1 MIIIELKKYYTNIKM
16 SKFIKIIFL
25 VTLNFSLLFSFS
37 AKASEK
43 IKIGLLVP
51 LSGLNKELGQS
62 IIKAVRL
69 AVNDINNNS
78 IEIIPKD
85 TASKAN
91 KALKSAFELKQ
102 MGVKVVIGPV
112 FYESITYLDKIK
124 DVTFLSL
131 TNKTLDLPKNVIS
144 TGINSTS
151 QLNTIKKFLEKN
163 NIKRTIFL
171 TPIQDYEFE
180 VKKGIKDSKIKIY
193 KDYDYSTEPTKL
205 TKQIE
210 EITNYQIRKKNL
222 EDEILRL
229 KKSNQPNKEK
239 KIKKLERRYTLGGL
253 NFDAVV
259 IADFDESLKSVSTS
273 LLYADVSP
281 KDKYFITLNQ
291 WFDESLLNETGIQP
305 LYYPSINKNNFENY
319 KDKFFSQFNEY
330 PSHLALLSYDLVG
343 LVYYLSLK
351 TNLSNLNKLFKKKN
365 SFKGKIGIFDIKN
378 NKINHRLNFYKIEDK
393 KIIEIF

>member
-1 MIIIELKKYYTNIKM
+1 M
-16 SKFIKIIFL
+16 SKFIKIIFF
-25 VTLNFSLLFSFS
+25 VILNFSLLLSFS
-37 AKASEK
+37 TKASEK
-43 IKIGLLVP
+43 IKIGLMVP
-51 LSGLNKELGQS
+51 LTGENKELGQS

-69 AVNDINNNS
+69 AVKDINNNS

-102 MGVKVVIGPV
+102 MGVRVVIGPV
-112 FYESITYLDKIK
+112 FYESITYLDEIK
-124 DVTFLSL
+124 DITFLSL

-144 TGINSTS
+144 AGINSTS
-151 QLNTIKKFLEKN
+151 QFNTIKKFIETN

-171 TPIQDYEFE
+171 TPIQNYEFE
-180 VKKGIKDSKIKIY
+180 VKRGIKESRIKIF

-210 EITNYQIRKKNL
+210 EITNYQIRKQNL
-222 EDEILRL
+222 KDEILRL
-229 KKSNQPNKEK
+229 KKSNQTNKEK
-239 KIKKLERRYTLGGL
+239 KIKKLEQRYTLGGL

-273 LLYADVSP
+273 LLYTDVSP
-281 KDKYFITLNQ
+281 KNKYFITLNQ
-291 WFDESLLNETGIQP
+291 WFNKSLLNEIDIQP
-305 LYYPSINKNNFENY
+305 LYFPSINQNNFENY
-319 KDKFFSQFNEY
+319 KVKFFKEFNEY
-330 PSHLALLSYDLVG
+330 PSHLSLLSYDLVG
-343 LVYYLSLK
+343 LVYYLSIK
-351 TNLSNLNKLFKKKN
+351 TNLSNLNKVFKKKN

-393 KIIEIF
+393 KITEIF

>member
-1 MIIIELKKYYTNIKM
+1 M
-16 SKFIKIIFL
+16 SRFIKIIFL
-25 VTLNFSLLFSFS
+25 ILLNFSLLFSFS
-37 AKASEK
+37 TKASEK

-51 LSGLNKELGQS
+51 LTGSNKELGQS

-69 AVNDINNNS
+69 AVKDINNNS

-91 KALKSAFELKQ
+91 KALRSAFELKQ
-102 MGVKVVIGPV
+102 MGVKIVIGPI
-112 FYESITYLDKIK
+112 FYESIKYLDEIE
-124 DVTFLSL
+124 DITFLSL

-144 TGINSTS
+144 AGINSTS
-151 QLNTIKKFLEKN
+151 QMNTIKKFLETN
-163 NIKRTIFL
+163 NINKTIFL

-180 VKKGIKDSKIKIY
+180 VKKGIKDSRIKIF
-193 KDYDYSTEPTKL
+193 KNFEYSTEPTKL

-210 EITNYQIRKKNL
+210 EITNYKIRKQNL

-229 KKSNQPNKEK
+229 KKSNQPNKENR
-239 KIKKLERRYTLGGL
+239 IKKLEQRYTLGGL

-259 IADFDESLKSVSTS
+259 IADFDESLKSVTTS
-273 LLYADVSP
+273 LLYTDVSP
-281 KDKYFITLNQ
+281 RNKYFITLNQ
-291 WFDESLLNETGIQP
+291 WFDKSLLNEVDIQP
-305 LYYPSINKNNFENY
+305 LYFPSINKNNFENY
-319 KDKFFSQFNEY
+319 KDKFFKEFNEN

-365 SFKGKIGIFDIKN
+365 SFKGKIGVFDIKN